1 MEKTITIGGVDVRLS
16 NNIGWVFAY
25 RDQFGR
31 DIIPALM
38 PALESIVSLV
48 PAITKAGD
56 EGGVV
61 SVLQSSEMEDATLR
75 LAGLE
80 VTDLINIVWA
90 LAKAA
95 DDDIPEP
102 RRWVRQF
109 DEFPIDVIAP
119 AAFDLVLSGVISS
132 KNRTR
137 LREMAK
143 VLRPENQ

>member
-16 NNIGWVFAY
+16 NNISWVFAY

-48 PAITKAGD
+48 PAVMKAGE

-80 VTDLINIVWA
+80 VADLINIVWA

-102 RRWVRQF
+102 KRWVRQF

-132 KNRTR
+132 KNRKR

>member
-1 MEKTITIGGVDVRLS
+1 MERTITIGGVDVRLS
-16 NNIGWVFAY
+16 NNISWVFAY

-48 PAITKAGD
+48 PAVMKAGE

-102 RRWVRQF
+102 KRWVRQF

-132 KNRTR
+132 KNRER

>member
-1 MEKTITIGGVDVRLS
+1 MEKTITIGGVDVHLS
-16 NNIGWVFAY
+16 NNISWVFAY

-38 PALESIVSLV
+38 PALESIFSLI
-48 PAITKAGD
+48 PAVMKAGE

-102 RRWVRQF
+102 KRWVRQF

-132 KNRTR
+132 KNRGR

>member
-1 MEKTITIGGVDVRLS
+1 MEKTITIGSVDVRLS

-48 PAITKAGD
+48 PAVMKAGE

-95 DDDIPEP
+95 DDGIPEP

-109 DEFPIDVIAP
+109 EEFPIDVIAP